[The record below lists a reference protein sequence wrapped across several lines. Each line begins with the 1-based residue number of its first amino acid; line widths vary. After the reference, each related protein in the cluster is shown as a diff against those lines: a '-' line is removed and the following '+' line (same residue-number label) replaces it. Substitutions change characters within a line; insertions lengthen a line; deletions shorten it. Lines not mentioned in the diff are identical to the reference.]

1 MSEGETTPSPAAPSP
16 AAPSPA
22 APSQAGASQD
32 EVNAGAASETPVQD
46 LLDATAATRTGPGPD
61 GTERFAA
68 TAPDWFGDRVFGGV
82 VVAQALSA
90 AAQTVDPPMRPHS
103 LHGYFLG
110 ALRAGPVDLSVRA
123 LRDGRTF
130 STRHV
135 TSEQHGRTALWCTV
149 SFHADEDGDEYQL
162 PMPAAPEP
170 VADPV
175 DDDDDWQPPMFDFVE
190 LGPSPPR
197 ADGTY
202 RSTRRAWVRTIEA
215 LPDDPLCHLQVAAYL
230 SDMTGASFRPHSLGE
245 WGRHTDASI
254 DHAVWFHH
262 PFRADE
268 WLYMD
273 FHALVNHHGRAT
285 IRGELFDRSGRL
297 CLSMAQEL
305 LIRELEE
312 PSS

>member
-1 MSEGETTPSPAAPSP
+1 MTESDAVRAAT
-16 AAPSPA
+16 
-22 APSQAGASQD
+22 QTGAGQD
-32 EVNAGAASETPVQD
+32 EINAGGQSDTPVQD
-46 LLDATAATRTGPGPD
+46 LLDATAALQAGASESGA
-61 GTERFAA
+61 ERFTAV
-68 TAPDWFGDRVFGGV
+68 APDWFGDRVFGGV

-90 AAQTVDPPMRPHS
+90 AAQTVAPPMRPHS

-110 ALRAGPVDLSVRA
+110 ALRAGPVELTVRP

-149 SFHADEDGDEYQL
+149 SFHADEAGDRYQL

-170 VADPV
+170 ARPDT
-175 DDDDDWQPPMFDFVE
+175 DDEDDWQPPMFDFVE
-190 LGPSPPR
+190 LGPSEQR

-215 LPDDPLCHLQVAAYL
+215 LPDDPLAHLQVAAYL
-230 SDMTGASFRPHSLGE
+230 SDMTGSSFRPHSLGA
-245 WGRHTDASI
+245 WGLHTDASI

-268 WLYMD
+268 WVYMD
-273 FHALVNHHGRAT
+273 FHALINAHGRST
-285 IRGELFDRSGRL
+285 IRGELYDRTGRL

-305 LIRELEE
+305 LIRELDE
-312 PSS
+312 PRT